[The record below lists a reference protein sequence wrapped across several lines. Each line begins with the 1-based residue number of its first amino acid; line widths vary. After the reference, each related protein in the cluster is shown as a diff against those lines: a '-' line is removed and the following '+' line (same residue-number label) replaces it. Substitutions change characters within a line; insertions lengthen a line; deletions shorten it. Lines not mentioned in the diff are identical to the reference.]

1 MTIVRVVVDAQ
12 GGAIFKNDTAG
23 SFDLHREHITWIFDP
38 ADFELLPIEDAGLNR
53 AAIKVRHELVF
64 PDTTANPPPLVREYA
79 GARFVSNCYQVAWS
93 AVYGDVEFRTGK
105 SGPFN
110 NRLEICRQQ
119 SFRLA

>member
-1 MTIVRVVVDAQ
+1 
-12 GGAIFKNDTAG
+12 
-23 SFDLHREHITWIFDP
+23 DP

-79 GARFVSNCYQVAWS
+79 GARFVSNCYQVAWP

-119 SFRLA
+119 SSRLAWSRNTYRLETLLEEDASGIRILRS